1 MAKQTGPL
9 PGLCIHRVF
18 KESEESEAPSHTEAT
33 GLSPGVA
40 GVDLNATRDHH
51 PGESPSSSCQGLD
64 CYPDGVFTA
73 VEAVTVILALGGFLG
88 NGLTVL
94 AILTSSLRS
103 NLNSILIG
111 NLSFACVLYCCLVLP
126 LQAVAYH
133 HRQWVLPEQVCVGE
147 AAVRIWLIGVNMC
160 LLSAI
165 AFYRFLH
172 VVYPQAYPQWSQSK
186 IFYPIVLVC
195 WSLGLFFAVAPMLG
209 WGSYSFEPLILQCT
223 FTSLHPDKSHKITCV
238 AIGFLIPCVFISVCY
253 ARIGCVVYR
262 SRKRALR
269 GSVYSKKKSQR
280 GSLRLT
286 AMMLLIFLGFFVG
299 TTPYFIVNMVDPRQT
314 RPLAHIWCPCAAWLL
329 YGLNPVIYT
338 VMDNNFL
345 QAYQQLVCCLF
356 CKDAAAAAASS
367 SAAIAVQGSVRSKQA
382 SLRS

>member
-1 MAKQTGPL
+1 MKYDYSNNNHSALIPAMAG
-9 PGLCIHRVF
+9 GRM
-18 KESEESEAPSHTEAT
+18 
-33 GLSPGVA
+33 
-40 GVDLNATRDHH
+40 VDLNANTNANTNASSSP
-51 PGESPSSSCQGLD
+51 PGTSCQGLD

-73 VEAVTVILALGGFLG
+73 VEAVTVVLALGGFLG

-126 LQAVAYH
+126 LQAAAYH
-133 HRQWVLPEQVCVGE
+133 HRQWVLPDQVCVGE

-172 VVYPQAYPQWSQSK
+172 VVYPQSYPQWSQSK
-186 IFYPIVLVC
+186 IFFPIILFC
-195 WSLGLFFAVAPMLG
+195 WTFALLFSLAPMLVG
-209 WGSYSFEPLILQCT
+209 WGSYGFESLILQCT
-223 FTSLHPDKSHKITCV
+223 FTSAHPDKSHKITCV
-238 AIGFLIPCVFISVCY
+238 TIGFVIPCVFISVCY

-269 GSVYSKKKSQR
+269 GSVYSKKKGQR

-299 TTPYFIVNMVDPRQT
+299 TTPYFIVNVADPRQT

-329 YGLNPVIYT
+329 YCLNPVIYT
-338 VMDNNFL
+338 LMDSNFL
-345 QAYQQLVCCLF
+345 QAYKQLVCCLF
-356 CKDAAAAAASS
+356 CRGGSTVGGAASGGVS
-367 SAAIAVQGSVRSKQA
+367 VPGSLRGGKQQA
-382 SLRS
+382 SQRS